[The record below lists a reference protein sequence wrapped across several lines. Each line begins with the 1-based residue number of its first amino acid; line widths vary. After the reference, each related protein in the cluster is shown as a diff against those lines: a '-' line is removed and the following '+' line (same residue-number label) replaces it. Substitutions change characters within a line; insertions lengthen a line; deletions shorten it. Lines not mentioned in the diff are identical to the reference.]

1 MVYID
6 DILIF
11 LKIKEKYERYVR
23 EILERLYVMIS
34 AEPGL
39 RNTQAPRT
47 LQTTKG
53 SRDVDIVDMEPRHYG
68 HP

>member
-1 MVYID
+1 
-6 DILIF
+6 
-11 LKIKEKYERYVR
+11 
-23 EILERLYVMIS
+23 MIS

-39 RNTQAPRT
+39 RDTRAPRT

-53 SRDVDIVDMEPRHYG
+53 SRDVDMVDIELRQYG